1 LDKNSTE
8 VENLE
13 LSDIQFDEN
22 YKNFSVGVH
31 FKETFMPK
39 QRIQLSK
46 VQMKV
51 TEYDVNMNE
60 VTPSA
65 QPIFVSAKN
74 LRSEKIKDLGIKG
87 LVLVDLS
94 LGELQIEKQKSAVE
108 SLREFVFEDQLYVAF
123 MQGGKVSQTYPA
135 TDYVLDNYFVEDE
148 TPTMLFRSIA
158 TKMEEMRSNESE
170 FFSDTPIENKMLI
183 VFSDGHIY
191 NGDKPVDPKHFEYQ
205 EILLNET
212 KQAQKLQF
220 CYVNLNEEKEDEF
233 SVENDVEDLFTY
245 VCKQTG
251 GAYLPELDMKA
262 ISDEVMVGRKTNKED
277 FRLNLTNPDDK
288 IYRGD
293 ERILKVTCMYDGKV
307 LFSGSKSY
315 SLGSVYKPVIINGG
329 GMGSILIQAV
339 VFTLILLLFI
349 YVILQLILPY
359 IKYRIFKYKY
369 VTKYTGPNMSWGGI
383 QVPET
388 CYYCKTPFEIGDEI
402 VYDYTAQ
409 GDILNDILEKKTI
422 QERYSRM
429 IDRAKQKTNIDVE
442 IISGNEESNLGFMGV
457 LEGLDTDEQIL
468 VIDIGGGST
477 EFILGDREGIKFAKS
492 ENVGALRMT
501 EKFLA
506 KDPIDTNEFSN
517 MSKFIYSE
525 IKDTIDYIKSKQ
537 IKKIVGIGGTITS
550 LSAMNQ
556 ELEVY
561 SMEKIHNSEVSIKN
575 IKDILQ
581 NLKQMT
587 LNDKKTLKG
596 LQPKRADII
605 TAGVEILNI
614 IMENL
619 EIEKIIVSEYDN
631 LEGLMCHK
639 VKKMS

>member
-1 LDKNSTE
+1 MKIGTIDIGTNSMR
-8 VENLE
+8 L
-13 LSDIQFDEN
+13 LIAN
-22 YKNFSVGVH
+22 YN
-31 FKETFMPK
+31 
-39 QRIQLSK
+39 
-46 VQMKV
+46 
-51 TEYDVNMNE
+51 N
-60 VTPSA
+60 
-65 QPIFVSAKN
+65 
-74 LRSEKIKDLGIKG
+74 
-87 LVLVDLS
+87 
-94 LGELQIEKQKSAVE
+94 
-108 SLREFVFEDQLYVAF
+108 
-123 MQGGKVSQTYPA
+123 GK
-135 TDYVLDNYFVEDE
+135 
-148 TPTMLFRSIA
+148 
-158 TKMEEMRSNESE
+158 
-170 FFSDTPIENKMLI
+170 IENRK
-183 VFSDGHIY
+183 
-191 NGDKPVDPKHFEYQ
+191 K
-205 EILLNET
+205 
-212 KQAQKLQF
+212 
-220 CYVNLNEEKEDEF
+220 YVNTTRIGQGVDKEGYISEEALQRNINALEEF
-233 SVENDVEDLFTY
+233 ANICKVEE
-245 VCKQTG
+245 CQ
-251 GAYLPELDMKA
+251 A
-262 ISDEVMVGRKTNKED
+262 I
-277 FRLNLTNPDDK
+277 
-288 IYRGD
+288 Y
-293 ERILKVTCMYDGKV
+293 CMGTSALRD
-307 LFSGSKSY
+307 SK
-315 SLGSVYKPVIINGG
+315 NGN
-329 GMGSILIQAV
+329 
-339 VFTLILLLFI
+339 VF
-349 YVILQLILPY
+349 V
-359 IKYRIFKYKY
+359 
-369 VTKYTGPNMSWGGI
+369 
-383 QVPET
+383 
-388 CYYCKTPFEIGDEI
+388 
-402 VYDYTAQ
+402 
-409 GDILNDILEKKTI
+409 
-422 QERYSRM
+422 
-429 IDRAKQKTNIDVE
+429 DRARQKTNINVE

-525 IKDTIDYIKSKQ
+525 IKDSIDYIKSKQ